1 MKHLIRIYERKH
13 GFDTKP
19 FLYQLSASLI
29 ALLAILSLS
38 SCVYDDYE
46 PGTEAYKGDTFI
58 NLSVITSGTA
68 DNHEALAKGTRV
80 ADDENPANPT
90 SESNIH
96 SIRVWVFDSE
106 STNDNAIAIGYR
118 KEVLPQPV
126 NGETEMHSVSIQLL
140 RNAIKQNNQHLDL
153 YVLANAESIGTTS
166 LNGKDISFADGFDEK
181 TLTRQQ
187 LKELVMKS
195 QFGITNEGVPQNT
208 VAPTTGLPLSRV
220 ITHIQVE
227 NHVADTETGA
237 AAKAV
242 TVPLVRSVSKLHFF
256 FARKADGG
264 TDKAAITKIELDENI
279 IPTASYV
286 FPDAT
291 TEAYID
297 EDGLTSTL
305 YNNSTEYVSR
315 KMMLEGVANKYIN
328 AVADPLTYRRGTA
341 EKAANYMTRLAEA
354 SFISHNTSYLRE
366 SNKPIKGRI
375 FFKLD
380 ETSPE
385 QSTEFVIPSNM
396 KPAAR
401 NHELV
406 VYAYFLDSGKLTIEP
421 SVLDWED
428 GGKYDFIDKLE
439 VHTIVEGGYQTTDG
453 RIQIGYNDPTF
464 GPKITFENI
473 YTGGRKWVLQ
483 SSNPLFGFILA
494 GDASGEIRD
503 NLQGYG
509 NKETISFYVVPRLV
523 KDIAKPHTYETDIY
537 LTVVPNKK
545 TLINV
550 GEDED
555 KLPGTPT
562 EISFIQVK

>member
-1 MKHLIRIYERKH
+1 MNDYIKIYDKRNRLK
-13 GFDTKP
+13 T
-19 FLYQLSASLI
+19 FLMALSALLI
-29 ALLAILSLS
+29 ALLAILAFS

-46 PGTEAYKGDTFI
+46 PSTVTFKGDTFI
-58 NLSVITSGTA
+58 NLSVITSSTA
-68 DNHEALAKGTRV
+68 ESREASAKGTR
-80 ADDENPANPT
+80 AKEDENLANPT

-126 NGETEMHSVSIQLL
+126 NGESEMHSISIQLL
-140 RNAIKQNNQHLDL
+140 RNAIKQENQHLDL

-166 LNGKDISFADGFDEK
+166 VKGKDVSFADGFDEK

-195 QFGITNEGVPQNT
+195 QFGITDEGKPQIQAVPS
-208 VAPTTGLPLSRV
+208 TGLPLSRV
-220 ITHIQVE
+220 ITRISVS
-227 NHVADTETGA
+227 NHVSDTKTGA
-237 AAKAV
+237 AAKAI
-242 TVPLVRSVSKLHFF
+242 TVPLVRAVSKLHFF

-264 TDKAAITKIELDENI
+264 TDKASITKIELDENYL
-279 IPTASYV
+279 PTASYV
-286 FPDAT
+286 FPDAA
-291 TEAYID
+291 TEAYIN

-305 YNNSTEYVSR
+305 YNSSTEYVNS
-315 KMMLEGVANKYIN
+315 KMTLEGVANKYIN
-328 AVADPLTYRRGTA
+328 AVSDPLVYRREAT
-341 EKAANYMTRLAEA
+341 EKASDYMTRLAEA
-354 SFISHNTSYLRE
+354 SFISHNTTYLRE

-375 FFKLD
+375 YFKLD
-380 ETSPE
+380 EASPE
-385 QSTEFVIPSNM
+385 QSAEFVIPSNL

-421 SVLDWED
+421 FVLDWED

-439 VHTIVEGGYQTTDG
+439 VHTIVEGGYNTTDG
-453 RIQIGYNDPTF
+453 RISVGYNDPTF

-483 SSNPLFGFILA
+483 STNPLFGFVLA
-494 GDASGEIRD
+494 GDASGEIKD

-509 NKETISFYVVPRLV
+509 NKETISFYVVPSRI
-523 KDIAKPHTYETDIY
+523 KDSAKPHTYETDIF

-545 TLINV
+545 ALINV